1 RRPAVPGPVRLGPA
15 FLPGRDGHGRLVE
28 RLLAPYSSVTHGN
41 SAPCRW
47 TPKFRTPSSTSGL
60 ATEWPGHTRS
70 RWSSPCKRPATLLR
84 PTLSQTDSS
93 PRFAFRPS
101 PCKANKKRRYW
112 VGGESTMSAVLPLFP
127 ELEVEDPVPALI
139 GIGRLAADAEPLD
152 QRNSVQY
159 AELEARSIL
168 SRCNSKRLPFEWTLN
183 PYRGCEYGCQHCYA
197 RYTHEFMELRGGY
210 DFERMIFVKRAAA
223 DLLRRELRRV

>member
-1 RRPAVPGPVRLGPA
+1 
-15 FLPGRDGHGRLVE
+15 
-28 RLLAPYSSVTHGN
+28 
-41 SAPCRW
+41 
-47 TPKFRTPSSTSGL
+47 
-60 ATEWPGHTRS
+60 
-70 RWSSPCKRPATLLR
+70 
-84 PTLSQTDSS
+84 
-93 PRFAFRPS
+93 
-101 PCKANKKRRYW
+101 
-112 VGGESTMSAVLPLFP
+112 MSAVLPLFP

-183 PYRGCEYGCQHCYA
+183 PYRGCEYGCQYCYA

-223 DLLRRELRRV
+223 D